1 MFIISKIISIF
12 FSPFLWILVLLIL
25 AYRTKHE
32 KKRKKLLGYTLV
44 IVLLFSNPLL
54 INWVQYPLHAPP
66 MPMKKNESY
75 SLGIV
80 LGGMTRYDPV
90 GKKGY
95 FNMSS
100 DRFIQ
105 TALLYKQGH
114 IRKILACG
122 GQNGLIRYKNFTEAG
137 FIAQN
142 LIALGIP
149 AADILIEDQS
159 KTTAENAAFA
169 KKIID
174 STGVLN
180 GKAVLITSSFH
191 IPRATE
197 TFEAA
202 GIPVRPYPCAFSILP
217 SSIKPGIE
225 DMIPDP
231 GALGSWSG
239 VIKELMG
246 RLYLRIR
253 TLI

>member
-12 FSPFLWILVLLIL
+12 FSPLLWILVLLIL
-25 AYRTKHE
+25 AYRTKHQQ
-32 KKRKKLLGYTLV
+32 KRKKLLAYSLV
-44 IVLLFSNPLL
+44 IGLLFSNPLL

-75 SLGIV
+75 YLGIV

-90 GKKGY
+90 GQKGY

-122 GQNGLIRYKNFTEAG
+122 GQNGLIKYKNFTEAG

-169 KKIID
+169 KEIID
-174 STGVLN
+174 STGILK

-191 IPRATE
+191 IPRAVE
-197 TFEAA
+197 TFEAE
-202 GIPVRPYPCAFSILP
+202 GISVRPYPCAFSVLP
-217 SSIKPGIE
+217 SSIKP
-225 DMIPDP
+225 DLQDLIPDA
-231 GALGSWSG
+231 GVMAGWSRL
-239 VIKELMG
+239 IKELMG
-246 RLYLRIR
+246 RAYIFIKASL
-253 TLI
+253 